1 MSTHVCLL
9 NGVIHLLDH
18 HALQS
23 PQSEVVRVCVS
34 GPIEWLIQF
43 AAYCS

>member
-1 MSTHVCLL
+1 MSTHMCLL
-9 NGVIHLLDH
+9 NDVIHLLKR

-23 PQSEVVRVCVS
+23 PLSDVVSVCVS